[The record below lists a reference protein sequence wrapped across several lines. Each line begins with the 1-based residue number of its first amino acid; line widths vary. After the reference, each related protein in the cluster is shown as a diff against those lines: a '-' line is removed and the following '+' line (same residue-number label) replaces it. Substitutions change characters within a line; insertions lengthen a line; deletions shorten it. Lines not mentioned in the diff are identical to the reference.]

1 MLAHHMVQIAE
12 RTSILDQEA
21 DKIFLIERANHLWD
35 RKAMF
40 EWYMVSCNSGDLSDS
55 DSSDE
60 EGNGSGFESSTWEDD
75 IAKVSTEPDPAS
87 TLQQLTY
94 AQQFYAYQ
102 PDQILNPSSTS
113 HGYDGPLHAGP
124 EAWSDIYG
132 QDPFVG
138 AMDQLQ
144 HAQASL
150 DRPTPSNY
158 SVSEANKQFDVS
170 QETAKGGL
178 HNPMDHTSYQN
189 MQHFSCISCHDP
201 VLWPEGSFCL
211 TCINAF
217 DSIHTTSSAGGH
229 VEPTP
234 EDAVPKNSA
243 ALSHRGNLSDVLKY
257 KVRKARDDY
266 ERRNGRMLC
275 PLYCSGWLPPDLLPP
290 RYGLPPRDEYEGD
303 KANISD
309 TCARKPKNPL
319 V

>member
-35 RKAMF
+35 RKAIF
-40 EWYMVSCNSGDLSDS
+40 EWYMVSCNSGNVSDS

-75 IAKVSTEPDPAS
+75 IAKISTEPDPAS
-87 TLQQLTY
+87 SLQQLPY

-102 PDQILNPSSTS
+102 PDQILNPSWTS
-113 HGYDGPLHAGP
+113 HGYDGPFNVGP
-124 EAWSDIYG
+124 EVLSDLYD
-132 QDPFVG
+132 QDPLVG
-138 AMDQLQ
+138 ATNQLQ

-150 DRPTPSNY
+150 DRPTPSSH
-158 SVSEANKQFDVS
+158 SVSEANKQFDIS

-211 TCINAF
+211 TCINVF

-229 VEPTP
+229 VEPTS
-234 EDAVPKNSA
+234 EDALPKNSA
-243 ALSHRGNLSDVLKY
+243 ALSHRGNLSDVLLRE
-257 KVRKARDDY
+257 VRKARDDY
-266 ERRNGRMLC
+266 ELRNGRRLY
-275 PLYCSGWLPPDLLPP
+275 PLYCDWVPPDLLPP
-290 RYGLPPRDEYEGD
+290 RYGLPPRDGHEGD
-303 KANISD
+303 EAIISG

>member
-1 MLAHHMVQIAE
+1 MVQIAE
-12 RTSILDQEA
+12 RVSILDQEA
-21 DKIFLIERANHLWD
+21 DKILLIERANHLWD
-35 RKAMF
+35 RQAAF
-40 EWYMVSCNSGDLSDS
+40 EWEMVDDTLCNSSIVSDG
-55 DSSDE
+55 SSADE
-60 EGNGSGFESSTWEDD
+60 ERNGSHFSGPTWEDD
-75 IAKVSTEPDPAS
+75 LAKVSTELDLLSNLEQSPYARLLFACQPAES
-87 TLQQLTY
+87 
-94 AQQFYAYQ
+94 
-102 PDQILNPSSTS
+102 LNPSSTG
-113 HGYDGPLHAGP
+113 HGNDGPLHA
-124 EAWSDIYG
+124 ELEVLSDLYG
-132 QDPFVG
+132 QDPLVG
-138 AMDQLQ
+138 ATDELQ

-150 DRPTPSNY
+150 DRPTPSSY
-158 SVSEANKQFDVS
+158 SVLEADKQFDIS

-243 ALSHRGNLSDVLKY
+243 ALSHRGNLSRGLLWEVC
-257 KVRKARDDY
+257 KARDDY
-266 ERRNGRMLC
+266 ERRNGRRLC
-275 PLYCSGWLPPDLLPP
+275 PLYCSGWLPPDLRPP
-290 RYGLPPRDEYEGD
+290 RYGLPPRDGYEGERA
-303 KANISD
+303 KIQD